1 MIFRWVLIFYDKID
15 STIKKQ
21 GAWIMKK
28 TPLKTEIFNYIMI
41 TIGAGI
47 AAFGI
52 EDFLAPNKIYD
63 GGIVG
68 VSMIISTFS
77 GLKLSIL
84 TWVLNVPFL
93 ILGYRKRG
101 RDFVIRSVYAM
112 TVFSIA
118 VAVFEITPN
127 ITYDQLL
134 AVTFGGLI
142 LGVGVGIVLR
152 YGGCLDG
159 TEIVASLLSPKIH
172 VTVGR
177 QVLCFNIV
185 LYLIIGFLFGL
196 NWGLYSILTYV
207 LVSVVMTRVE
217 EGFDA
222 QRGCLIFTHDDVQA
236 IKDKIYQEL
245 GRTCTEWK
253 TEGYIGGENRALY
266 VVISQY
272 ELRQLRNIV
281 HEFNCFVTVTDIDE
295 IIGRNVKLTL
305 M

>member
-1 MIFRWVLIFYDKID
+1 
-15 STIKKQ
+15 
-21 GAWIMKK
+21 MKK
-28 TPLKTEIFNYIMI
+28 SSVWSEVFSFFMVA
-41 TIGAGI
+41 IGACI
-47 AAFGI
+47 AAFAI
-52 EDFLAPNKIYD
+52 EDFLAPNKIFD

-68 VSMIISTFS
+68 VSMLISSFT
-77 GLKLSIL
+77 GWKLSIL

-93 ILGYRKRG
+93 LIGWKRRG
-101 RDFVIRSVYAM
+101 HLFVIRAVFAM
-112 TVFSIA
+112 TVFAVA
-118 VAVFEITPN
+118 VAVFETTPN
-127 ITYDQLL
+127 VTYDNLL

-159 TEIVASLLSPKIH
+159 TEIVASLLAPKIH
-172 VTVGR
+172 LTIGR

-185 LYLIIGFLFGL
+185 LYLLIGFIFGW
-196 NWGLYSILTYV
+196 NQGLYSILTYV

-222 QRGCLIFTHDDVQA
+222 QRGCLIFTHDDVGA
-236 IKDKIYQEL
+236 IKDRIYAKL

-266 VVISQY
+266 VVISHY
-272 ELRQLRNIV
+272 ELRQLREIISDF
-281 HEFNCFVTVTDIDE
+281 ECFVTVTDIDE
-295 IIGRNVKLTL
+295 IIGRNIKLTL

>member
-1 MIFRWVLIFYDKID
+1 
-15 STIKKQ
+15 
-21 GAWIMKK
+21 MKK
-28 TPLKTEIFNYIMI
+28 ENLKSKIFSIIMI
-41 TIGAGI
+41 TIGACI
-47 AAFGI
+47 AAFAI
-52 EDFLAPNKIYD
+52 EDFLGPNKIFD

-68 VSMIISTFS
+68 VSMIIAKFS
-77 GLKLSIL
+77 GFKLSIL
-84 TWVLNVPFL
+84 TWILNVPFL
-93 ILGYRKRG
+93 LLGWKKRG
-101 RDFVIRSVYAM
+101 AAFVLRSVYAM
-112 TVFSIA
+112 TVFSLA
-118 VAVFEITPN
+118 VAFFETTPAV
-127 ITYDQLL
+127 TEDYLL

-159 TEIVASLLSPKIH
+159 TEIVASLLSPKLHIPI
-172 VTVGR
+172 GR

-185 LYLIIGFLFGL
+185 LYMVIGMIYGW

-222 QRGCLIFTHDDVQA
+222 QRGCLIFTHDDVAA

-253 TEGYIGGENRALY
+253 TEGYVGGENRALY

-272 ELRQLRNIV
+272 ELRQLRDIV
-281 HEFNCFVTVTDIDE
+281 ADFNCFITVSSIDE
-295 IIGRNVKLTL
+295 IIGKNVKLTL

>member
-1 MIFRWVLIFYDKID
+1 MRKDSLGTKIY
-15 STIKKQ
+15 S
-21 GAWIMKK
+21 
-28 TPLKTEIFNYIMI
+28 YIMI
-41 TIGAGI
+41 AIGATI
-47 AAFGI
+47 AAFSV
-52 EDFLAPNKIYD
+52 EDFLGPNKIFD

-68 VSMIISTFS
+68 VSMIASNFTGF
-77 GLKLSIL
+77 KLSIM
-84 TWVLNVPFL
+84 TWLLNVPFL
-93 ILGYRKRG
+93 LLGWRKRG
-101 RDFVIRSVYAM
+101 VSFVIRSIYAM
-112 TVFSIA
+112 TVFAIA
-118 VAVFEITPN
+118 VAIFETTPAV
-127 ITYDQLL
+127 TEDYLL

-159 TEIVASLLSPKIH
+159 TEIVASLLSPKLHMPI
-172 VTVGR
+172 GR

-185 LYLIIGFLFGL
+185 LYMIIGVLYGW

-222 QRGCLIFTHDDVQA
+222 QRGCLIFTHDDVAA
-236 IKDKIYQEL
+236 IKDRIYKEL

-253 TEGYIGGENRALY
+253 TEGYVGGENRALY

-272 ELRQLRNIV
+272 EMRQLREIV
-281 HEFNCFVTVTDIDE
+281 ADFNCFITISSIDE
-295 IIGRNVKLTL
+295 IIGKNVKISL